1 MTSSLPREYPVP
13 LPALLFLDG
22 NLLITEVNTEAEMLL
37 GKPGAELQG
46 APVEN
51 VLCTRHERLDLRNRL
66 QALSHAPGPQPCL
79 SVTLQSPGKEILPC
93 SACMLQTLPGQWEDE
108 DAGNTAVPH
117 RYVLVLWPDDACHF
131 DQQVSD
137 TLFEGVLTLDGAS
150 RVVAMNCAAEKITGW
165 NRAELLGK
173 NAEEL
178 LPALFAWDNV
188 LPGPSARLGLCL
200 TAQLV
205 LFPQKNGRQIA
216 LSLRSSSLQDQAGR
230 VLGTVLCFQDCAES
244 FYIKQVMSSI
254 ADAVFSIDTAKNITS
269 FNTAAERLTGWKA
282 SEVLGRKCF
291 DVLRSSLCTD
301 NCLAERAFTQIDTPA
316 EQTLFIKNKRKVSV
330 PVFATSTPLYDDLG
344 NIIGNIEVLRDRTTT
359 LRGKHILDSIADG
372 VFTVDK
378 NWKITSFNRAAE
390 LITGWRQEE
399 AIGKSCADIFHS
411 SICGSNCAI
420 AESLY
425 TGEAVANRAIT
436 IRNSAGKKV
445 PISIS
450 ASPLIDHDGAI
461 IGGVETFRDLSVIT
475 ALRAELHQRYTF
487 NAIVSKSAAMQRIF
501 AILPDVA
508 RSSSTVLITGESG
521 TGKEL
526 VARALHSNSERS
538 DKPFVI
544 VNCAA
549 LPETLLESELFGYKA
564 GAFTDAKKDRIG
576 RFAAAEGG
584 TLLLDEIGELP
595 GSVQAKLLRV
605 LQEKVYE
612 PLGSN
617 TSVHADVRIISA
629 TNRDLQALVQKGS
642 FRDDLFY
649 RLNVVNIAL
658 PSLRERKEDI
668 HLLIEH
674 FINKF
679 NMQQGKDIAGLDSDA
694 MALLMRHHYPG
705 NIRELENIIEFAFI
719 LCSGGYIHPQHLPEP
734 FAGQRLEAGSE
745 SGSSEQ
751 HKTLADIEKQA
762 ILTSL
767 ARNKGHRNATS
778 QELGI
783 SRDTLRRKILGYAL
797 HKQEEDSA
805 KQRKNVQAAG
815 KTRKSTTGNKR
826 KES

>member
-1 MTSSLPREYPVP
+1 MMTSTQCEHPVP

-22 NLLITEVNTEAEMLL
+22 NMLITEVNTEAEILL
-37 GKPGAELQG
+37 GRPGKELQG
-46 APVEN
+46 APVEH
-51 VLCTRHERLDLRNRL
+51 VLSGHHERFDLRSRL
-66 QALSHAPGPQPCL
+66 QELSHGPGSQPCL
-79 SVTLQSPGKEILPC
+79 AVTLQSAGKEMLPC
-93 SACMLQTLPGQWEDE
+93 SACMLQPLPGQGE
-108 DAGNTAVPH
+108 DAGNPAGPH
-117 RYVLVLWPDDACHF
+117 RYVLVLWPEDACHF

-137 TLFEGVLTLDGAS
+137 TLFEGVLILDAAS
-150 RVVAMNCAAEKITGW
+150 RVVAMNCAAEKLTGW

-178 LPALFAWDNV
+178 LPSLFTCGRAF
-188 LPGPSARLGLCL
+188 PGAAAGFGHCL
-200 TAQLV
+200 TAQLA
-205 LFPQKNGRQIA
+205 LFPQKGGRQVTLA
-216 LSLRSSSLQDQAGR
+216 LRSSSLQDQSGR

-254 ADAVFSIDTAKNITS
+254 ADAVFSIDTGRNITS
-269 FNTAAERLTGWKA
+269 FNRAAEKLTGWKA

-291 DVLRSSLCTD
+291 EVMRSSLCKN
-301 NCLAERAFTQIDTPA
+301 NCLAERPFSQIDTRA
-316 EQTLFIKNKRKVSV
+316 GQALFIKNKRKVSV
-330 PVFATSTPLYDDLG
+330 PVFASSTPLYDDLG
-344 NIIGNIEVLRDRTTT
+344 NIIGSIEVLRDRTSTM
-359 LRGKHILDSIADG
+359 RSKHILDSIADG

-378 NWKITSFNRAAE
+378 NWQITSFNRAAE

-411 SICGSNCAI
+411 SICGNNCAI

-425 TGEAVANRAIT
+425 TGEPVANRAIS
-436 IRNSAGKKV
+436 IRNSAGNKM

-450 ASPLIDHDGAI
+450 ASPLVDHDGAI
-461 IGGVETFRDLSVIT
+461 IGGVETFRDLSAIT
-475 ALRAELHQRYTF
+475 ALRAELHQRYSF
-487 NAIVSKSAAMQRIF
+487 DAIVSKSAAMQRIF

-538 DKPFVI
+538 GKPFVV

-617 TSVHADVRIISA
+617 TSVHADVRVISA
-629 TNRDLQALVQKGS
+629 TNRNLQSLVQAGS

-658 PSLRERKEDI
+658 PPLRERKEDI
-668 HLLIEH
+668 NLLVEH

-679 NMQQGKDIAGLDSDA
+679 NVQQGKDIAGLDNEA
-694 MALLMRHHYPG
+694 LGLLMRHHYPG

-719 LCSGGYIHPQHLPEP
+719 LCGGGYIQPQHLPEP
-734 FAGQRLEAGSE
+734 FAGQRLQGGTEAGS
-745 SGSSEQ
+745 SGLNR
-751 HKTLADIEKQA
+751 TLAEIEKQA

-767 ARNKGHRNATS
+767 ARNQGHRNATC

-783 SRDTLRRKILGYAL
+783 SRDTLRRKIAGYTL
-797 HKQEEDSA
+797 QKKEEEN
-805 KQRKNVQAAG
+805 RKPRKTAQAAG
-815 KTRKSTTGNKR
+815 RAGKKTAANKG